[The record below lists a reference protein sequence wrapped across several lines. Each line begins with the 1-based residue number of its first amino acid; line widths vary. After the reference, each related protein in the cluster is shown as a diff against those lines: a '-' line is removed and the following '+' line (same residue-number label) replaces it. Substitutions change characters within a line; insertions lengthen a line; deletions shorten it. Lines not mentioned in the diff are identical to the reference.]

1 MKIRNIEMQ
10 KDNSNFEE
18 INVFQL
24 LRTEIVKLSQQG
36 QKLPH
41 QKNRSHNYS

>member
-1 MKIRNIEMQ
+1 MKIPNIEIH
-10 KDNSNFEE
+10 KDNTDFEE